1 MPLLIYNFVIVI
13 FEVSTKKFQ
22 YDFNYRQYIVVKN
35 VGFRMKK
42 KKPWIQ
48 VLALP
53 LLLAMKPKQVL
64 TFLRLAFF
72 SYKMQDCI
80 RTNYIEL

>member
-1 MPLLIYNFVIVI
+1 MLCLFVDSVFQGSVQLPLLIYNFVIVI

-42 KKPWIQ
+42 KKTMDSGPGSTT
-48 VLALP
+48 
-53 LLLAMKPKQVL
+53 L
-64 TFLRLAFF
+64 T
-72 SYKMQDCI
+72 SYE
-80 RTNYIEL
+80 T